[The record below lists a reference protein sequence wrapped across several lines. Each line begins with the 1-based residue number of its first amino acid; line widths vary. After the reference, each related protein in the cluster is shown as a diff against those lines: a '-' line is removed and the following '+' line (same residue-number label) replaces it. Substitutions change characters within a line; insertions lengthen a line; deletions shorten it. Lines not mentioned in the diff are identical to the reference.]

1 MFSQSLF
8 VVVFSFVRECTL
20 ARVLCHCTAPSA
32 SVSIEI
38 SLNSRNLSKKKKI
51 KKRHIEK
58 EELRKNVVF
67 MDCLPGDIFLLS
79 LTKSCVLVRS

>member
-20 ARVLCHCTAPSA
+20 AWVLCHCTAPSA

-38 SLNSRNLSKKKKI
+38 SLNSRNLSKEKNKKEAHRKRRI
-51 KKRHIEK
+51 KKEC
-58 EELRKNVVF
+58 
-67 MDCLPGDIFLLS
+67 CLHGLSPWGYFLA
-79 LTKSCVLVRS
+79 